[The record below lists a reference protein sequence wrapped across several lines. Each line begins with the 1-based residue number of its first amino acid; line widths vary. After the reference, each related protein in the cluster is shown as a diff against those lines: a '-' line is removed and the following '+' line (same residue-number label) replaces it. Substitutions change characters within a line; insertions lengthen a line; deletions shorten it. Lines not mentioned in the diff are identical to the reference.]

1 MMNTQHAIRVGIIS
15 RQEYQQRTIAIAKGE
30 YIPKP
35 DEPKIWF
42 ESLEALTKVLSSKNQ
57 ELLKVILERNPDSL
71 VELEQATGR
80 SRSALSKILHTMAR
94 YGIVDLEKHNGSL
107 KPIVKATDFQ
117 VEFGIHQAFRS
128 NMTLPVAEH
137 KHGQAAK

>member
-1 MMNTQHAIRVGIIS
+1 MNGKNKHGIIRDEALVRVGIIS
-15 RQEYQQRTIAIAKGE
+15 GQDYQKRTIAIAKGE

-42 ESLEALTKVLSSKNQ
+42 ESLETLTKVFSSKNQ

-71 VELEQATGR
+71 GELEQVTGR
-80 SRSALSKILHTMAR
+80 SRSNLSKILRTMER
-94 YGIVDLEKHNGSL
+94 YGIVDLEQHNGSL

-117 VEFGIHQAFRS
+117 VEFGIHQA
-128 NMTLPVAEH
+128 L
-137 KHGQAAK
+137 